1 MEINRDSYLE
11 AFIKN
16 YGIDFNND
24 EIASIKKS
32 IWFNIRK
39 SKNSLRLTETGLDFV
54 IKSGIRTYE
63 VELPKQVT
71 LTAQILIWL
80 DRYIESPYYISDKK
94 ITVITEKAALELHL
108 FSGDLTKLGLAKTLN
123 KRMTQI

>member
-1 MEINRDSYLE
+1 MEISRDSYLE

-16 YGIDFNND
+16 YGIDFNCD
-24 EIASIKKS
+24 EITSIKKT

-39 SKNSLRLTETGLDFV
+39 NKNSLRLTQTGLDFV

-63 VELPKQVT
+63 VDLPKQIT